1 MRCEA
6 HGSFQFTRQSK
17 FILKE
22 INSRFEMEKCFL
34 TAAAFEVWQ
43 SFQSGKIWSN
53 D

>member
-22 INSRFEMEKCFL
+22 INSRFEMEKLKNVFSL
-34 TAAAFEVWQ
+34 PQHLKF
-43 SFQSGKIWSN
+43 GKVF
-53 D
+53 